1 MQEIYM
7 LAVLFHGSRSPA
19 VARTRDE
26 RIREEQAFY
35 DLHARDRSAKS
46 GFRRLAP
53 APLVLAASA
62 AVISVMGLTQLLLR

>member
-1 MQEIYM
+1 MHEIYM
-7 LAVLFHGSRSPA
+7 LAVLSRGSRSPA
-19 VARTRDE
+19 AARTRDE

-46 GFRRLAP
+46 GFRRFAP
-53 APLVLAASA
+53 APLVLAVSA